1 MPVGLLRLSG
11 FLSEPALNADDIHRI
26 DGEPDRQA
34 AGAPADTLTLVSWN
48 IAYGRK
54 CEQHAEVLASLEPDV
69 CLLQEVDVGCRRS
82 GFRHVARWLG
92 DALQMNWL
100 FAGEFQEIG
109 QGRRGTAGLTG
120 QAILSRYTLSAPA
133 VLPFP
138 HQARLRWRANPWQ
151 PRRGAR
157 MALRAET
164 AGLRVYTAHI
174 ESGKNDA
181 FRRKQLAHLAGE
193 EDALAASSAPL
204 VMAGDFNC
212 GPFGLVPM
220 LEMLRD
226 RGFVDALNGDPDKRR
241 TSVGRRGHALD
252 WIVVRQLAVT
262 SGGVLA
268 RHSGS
273 DHFPVWAKVRPP
285 AVHRT
290 R

>member
-1 MPVGLLRLSG
+1 
-11 FLSEPALNADDIHRI
+11 
-26 DGEPDRQA
+26 
-34 AGAPADTLTLVSWN
+34 VSWN
-48 IAYGRK
+48 IAYGRE
-54 CEQHAEVLASLEPDV
+54 CEQHADVLASLEPDV

-82 GFRHVARWLG
+82 GFRNVARWLA

-109 QGRRGTAGLTG
+109 QGRPGAAALTG
-120 QAILSRYTLSAPA
+120 QAILSRYALSAPA

-164 AGLRVYTAHI
+164 AGLRVYNAHI

-193 EDALAASSAPL
+193 EAAIAASGTPL
-204 VMAGDFNC
+204 VVAGDFNC
-212 GPFGLVPM
+212 GRFGPVPLLDM
-220 LEMLRD
+220 LHD
-226 RGFVDALNGDPDKRR
+226 RGFVDALDGDPHDRR
-241 TSVGRRGHALD
+241 TSVGRRHALD
-252 WIVVRQLAVT
+252 WIFVRRLAV
-262 SGGVLA
+262 SNGGVVA

-273 DHFPVWAKVRPP
+273 DHFPVWAKVRRPT
-285 AVHRT
+285 VHQT
-290 R
+290 G